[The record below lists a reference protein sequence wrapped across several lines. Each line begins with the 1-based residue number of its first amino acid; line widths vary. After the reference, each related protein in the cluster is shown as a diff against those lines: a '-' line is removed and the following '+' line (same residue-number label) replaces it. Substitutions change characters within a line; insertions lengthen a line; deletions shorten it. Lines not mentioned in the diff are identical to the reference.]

1 MKLYLTTICSFLLF
15 MISTTHTF
23 AHDGH
28 AHPINVNELNL
39 LPNFDATTNPPL
51 NVSTIFL
58 ATLFVLILLIA
69 IMKVYQTNKLFN
81 PMTIVAGLFMICL
94 FGCFTEEI
102 KDTSPP
108 SEIMKHFEPYQNS
121 LELRKDDTHLFVG
134 SNGFPDHPMMVGIQA
149 WQQQVPVPQPY
160 KG

>member
-1 MKLYLTTICSFLLF
+1 MKLHLTFIFSFLLF
-15 MISTTHTF
+15 TISTTQVH

-28 AHPINVNELNL
+28 GHAINFNELSF
-39 LPNFDATTNPPL
+39 LPNFDANANLPL
-51 NVSTIFL
+51 NASAIFL
-58 ATLFVLILLIA
+58 ATLFALILLIA
-69 IMKVYQTNKLFN
+69 MMKVYQTIKLFN
-81 PMTIVAGLFMICL
+81 PMTIVVGLFMISL
-94 FGCFTEEI
+94 IGCFTEEI

-121 LELRKDDTHLFVG
+121 LELRKDDTYLYVG

-149 WQQQVPVPQPY
+149 WQKQVTIPQPS